1 MSESIELKR
10 GNETM
15 AAVEEVSKY
24 IDTLRLPKEQNN
36 ELISKLLLLLN
47 TAELEQFEE
56 GLKVGIKAAD
66 RKNRYKI
73 LR

>member
-1 MSESIELKR
+1 MSENIELKR
-10 GNETM
+10 GKETM

-24 IDTLRLPKEQNN
+24 IDTLRVPKEQNN
-36 ELISKLLLLLN
+36 ELISKMLLLLN

-56 GLKVGIKAAD
+56 GLKIGIRAAG

>member
-1 MSESIELKR
+1 MSENIELKR
-10 GNETM
+10 GKETM